1 MMALEGAMDEL
12 AVALKMEVREYPI
25 TLDRFLDRLPPSA
38 TR

>member
-12 AVALKMEVREYPI
+12 AVALNMEVREYPV
-25 TLDRFLDRLPPSA
+25 TLDKFLDRLPPIA

>member
-12 AVALKMEVREYPI
+12 AVALNMEVREYPI
-25 TLDRFLDRLPPSA
+25 TLHRFLDRLPRSA